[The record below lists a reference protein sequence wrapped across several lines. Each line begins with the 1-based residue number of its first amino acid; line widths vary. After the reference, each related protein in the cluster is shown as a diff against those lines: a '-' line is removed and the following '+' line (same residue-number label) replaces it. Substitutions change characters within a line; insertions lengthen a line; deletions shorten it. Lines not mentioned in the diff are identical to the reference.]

1 MPRPLPSNS
10 MNITLRD
17 AIFAAVSYAGIF
29 DYPLTEEEVK
39 IWLPY
44 VHRYSERSLRKIYS
58 SSQVDRRL
66 FEKRKKRALWS
77 VDKWVLARRIA
88 KLLKIIPTITLVGV
102 TGGLTR
108 SNAGDADDIDF
119 LIITTPKT
127 LWVTRALS
135 TILLDLFHL
144 RRRPRDTK
152 LRNLICLNM
161 FMSEDGLRVPPK
173 ERDLFTAHE
182 VLLMTPLW
190 GRDDAYKKFLSAN
203 WWVRKFLPN
212 AWEEKCRMSNV
223 ECRMKR
229 RKKRENSFSIQ
240 HSAFG
245 ILEPVARTIQLWYMS
260 NRRSTEIVT
269 DNVIRFHP
277 LDARVWIKRKLGERL
292 TRFNIPLDKI
302 FYGR

>member
-1 MPRPLPSNS
+1 MLLLPPSNF

-29 DYPLTEEEVK
+29 DYPLTEEEVR

-44 VHRYSERSLRKIYS
+44 IRKFSRRSLKNMYS
-58 SSQVDRRL
+58 SYHFDRRQ

-77 VDKWVLARRIA
+77 ADKWVSARRVA
-88 KLLKIIPTITLVGV
+88 KFLKIIPTITLVGV

-135 TILLDLFHL
+135 TILLDLFRL

-152 LRNLICLNM
+152 FRNLICLNM

-173 ERDLFTAHE
+173 ERDFFTAHE

-190 GRDDAYKKFLSAN
+190 ERDGVYKRFLYAN
-203 WWVRKFLPN
+203 AWVRKFLPN
-212 AWEEKCRMSNV
+212 AWQ
-223 ECRMKR
+223 KR
-229 RKKRENSFSIQ
+229 NQELGESYSLPLIHTSGFLLQLI
-240 HSAFG
+240 
-245 ILEPVARTIQLWYMS
+245 EPVAQFIQLRYM
-260 NRRSTEIVT
+260 NRRRTTEVIS
-269 DNVIRFHP
+269 DNVVRFHP
-277 LDARVWIKRKLGERL
+277 RDARVWIKRELGERL
-292 TRFNIPLDKI
+292 THFNVPLDKI

>member
-1 MPRPLPSNS
+1 MPRLPPSNF

-58 SSQVDRRL
+58 SFQIDRRL

-77 VDKWVLARRIA
+77 VDKWILARRIA

-135 TILLDLFHL
+135 TILLDLFGL

-152 LRNLICLNM
+152 LRKKKKPFFLLSYVRMDVPRAEARLI
-161 FMSEDGLRVPPK
+161 
-173 ERDLFTAHE
+173 
-182 VLLMTPLW
+182 
-190 GRDDAYKKFLSAN
+190 FL
-203 WWVRKFLPN
+203 
-212 AWEEKCRMSNV
+212 
-223 ECRMKR
+223 
-229 RKKRENSFSIQ
+229 
-240 HSAFG
+240 
-245 ILEPVARTIQLWYMS
+245 
-260 NRRSTEIVT
+260 
-269 DNVIRFHP
+269 VIF
-277 LDARVWIKRKLGERL
+277 
-292 TRFNIPLDKI
+292 
-302 FYGR
+302 